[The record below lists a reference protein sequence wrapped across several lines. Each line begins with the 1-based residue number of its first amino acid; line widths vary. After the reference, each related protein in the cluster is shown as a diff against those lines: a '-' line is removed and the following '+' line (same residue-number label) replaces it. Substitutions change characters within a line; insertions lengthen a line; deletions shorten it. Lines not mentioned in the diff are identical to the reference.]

1 MIERI
6 LPLLAFIS
14 GILICFLILR
24 NYYKK
29 NINNFSD
36 KNIKELEDNSLL
48 LTEKY
53 NQQQKEIEELKSG
66 KNDLNNQIQTLIKKN
81 AVLETEKIETE
92 KTINN
97 RKLDIEELKKQ
108 LPDQFKNLA
117 NEIFTQKT
125 SLFKTESK
133 DTLDQIINPLNKEI
147 EKLKNNIDIKF
158 GNESKERHL
167 LQNELKKLVN
177 THDQSNKELSK
188 FTEAITKDSKEQ
200 GDLGELVLEQLLI
213 DAGLVEN
220 KNYILQAKDLRLKDS
235 EGKTQQPDVILKIP
249 PGNKHIII
257 DSKVSLTHFVN
268 YNTESDE
275 NLKKI
280 HLKKFLES
288 VKTHITQLNSKRYQ
302 DQYKLKSL
310 EYVIMFMPRRNAYEL
325 ATKSDPNL
333 LILAENNDI
342 MIAHEGSIVALLKL
356 IYRMWRLEGINQD
369 ALDVIKKADLLDKQL
384 NDFYKE
390 YYEKIGNQ
398 LTTVL
403 KTYDA
408 GKKRIATGREP
419 ILTKSSELKKISFS
433 SKKD

>member
-249 PGNKHIII
+249 PGNKH
-257 DSKVSLTHFVN
+257 
-268 YNTESDE
+268 
-275 NLKKI
+275 
-280 HLKKFLES
+280 
-288 VKTHITQLNSKRYQ
+288 
-302 DQYKLKSL
+302 
-310 EYVIMFMPRRNAYEL
+310 
-325 ATKSDPNL
+325 
-333 LILAENNDI
+333 
-342 MIAHEGSIVALLKL
+342 
-356 IYRMWRLEGINQD
+356 
-369 ALDVIKKADLLDKQL
+369 
-384 NDFYKE
+384 
-390 YYEKIGNQ
+390 
-398 LTTVL
+398 
-403 KTYDA
+403 
-408 GKKRIATGREP
+408 
-419 ILTKSSELKKISFS
+419 
-433 SKKD
+433 